1 MSVKIVRFSS
11 PGRGNGLR
19 AVSAISAGELV
30 YAAAPLACCVSNTLS
45 KDVCH
50 DCFKRH
56 KSLRRCSQCKMT
68 RYCNVT
74 CQKRAW
80 SIHKRECRCLQTLL
94 PRTPT
99 DSVRL
104 AARIVFTA
112 LNSSAKPSEE
122 LYTIEEHESH
132 LSSMSEQKRQG
143 LSQLADMLQ
152 IYLQREIPDLMKEMT
167 SALPPSCQ
175 DPLSLL
181 AKVACNCFTISDGEL
196 KEVGVGLYPS
206 LSLLNHDCRP
216 NCLIVFEGTKLLLRA
231 IKDICPEEEL
241 LISYIDTLSVTAD
254 RQRQLSD
261 QYHFTCSCQCCG
273 SQAMDGVMLCGEES
287 AWLPLKEALPRL
299 ESLQADSN
307 WKTVLEVCSSLLS
320 AVDGA
325 VPDENVHKLRVTD
338 MALDACVNLGVWTQ
352 ALMYGM
358 KTLPAYRKYYPDPH
372 PAHGLQ
378 LMRVGKL
385 HHYLGNIE
393 GAMVILRQAY
403 EILRVTHSEKSP
415 ITTELSLKL
424 EECRAEMNLS

>member
-1 MSVKIVRFSS
+1 MRIGPPGICPVCPMAS
-11 PGRGNGLR
+11 PSLQ
-19 AVSAISAGELV
+19 
-30 YAAAPLACCVSNTLS
+30 PHLA
-45 KDVCH
+45 
-50 DCFKRH
+50 R
-56 KSLRRCSQCKMT
+56 
-68 RYCNVT
+68 
-74 CQKRAW
+74 
-80 SIHKRECRCLQTLL
+80 
-94 PRTPT
+94 
-99 DSVRL
+99 VRL
-104 AARIVFTA
+104 
-112 LNSSAKPSEE
+112 
-122 LYTIEEHESH
+122 
-132 LSSMSEQKRQG
+132 
-143 LSQLADMLQ
+143 
-152 IYLQREIPDLMKEMT
+152 
-167 SALPPSCQ
+167 
-175 DPLSLL
+175 
-181 AKVACNCFTISDGEL
+181 VACNCFTISDGEL